1 MLSTNRK
8 KRMVRCLHCTQP
20 TLVRRLTLL
29 KCESYQE
36 YALSTAQCGPTM
48 EGEKEGG
55 GGGRLSRGRRRLA

>member
-1 MLSTNRK
+1 
-8 KRMVRCLHCTQP
+8 MVRYLHCTQP

-29 KCESYQE
+29 KCESYQK

-55 GGGRLSRGRRRLA
+55 KKGFQGEGEGWPEKAGRWLT